1 MLFLPSELY
10 QTLGDA
16 PGQNLKEFNIKLLH
30 ASARQ
35 PLDPLHATMQRPNLQ
50 RVCSSNPPRGFLCV
64 ALLTSVEL
72 ADNVGCMHTNMPR
85 SRRLRNGHPIKHRF
99 WHAVSEKSPRKKKIW
114 LDRYSNLCRGP
125 CR

>member
-16 PGQNLKEFNIKLLH
+16 TGQNIKEFNIKLLH

-35 PLDPLHATMQRPNLQ
+35 PFDPLHATMQRPNLQ

-72 ADNVGCMHTNMPR
+72 ADNVGCMHTNMPNGRRRAPQLVWAAMMR
-85 SRRLRNGHPIKHRF
+85 SRRLRSGHPR
-99 WHAVSEKSPRKKKIW
+99 AVSGSIRKV
-114 LDRYSNLCRGP
+114 
-125 CR
+125 